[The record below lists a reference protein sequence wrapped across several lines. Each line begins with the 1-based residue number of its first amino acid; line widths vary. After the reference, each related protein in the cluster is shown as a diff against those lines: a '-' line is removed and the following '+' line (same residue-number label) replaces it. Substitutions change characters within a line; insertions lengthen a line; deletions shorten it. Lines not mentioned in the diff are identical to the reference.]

1 MNMGCKKNILITG
14 ISGFVGSHLARE
26 LIDRNANVYGLVRRR
41 SDGQIPFNIKRQK
54 IEKGINLI
62 EGDLESI
69 SSLGNAISISSPDM
83 IFHFGAQSF
92 IPRSF
97 SDPLETMGSNCC
109 GTANLLEAIRLK
121 DADPIVVFAGSSEE
135 YGLVI
140 SSAKQ
145 YDKAKSRYGAVFP
158 EPQRIPEIPISE
170 ENPLR
175 PMSPYAV
182 SKVYGDYLMRNY
194 WHSYGIKT
202 VVSRAF
208 NHEGAGRG
216 AMFVTSAIT
225 SQVMKLKFGEIDFLS
240 IGNVNAFRDWSH
252 VSDIIDGY
260 ITLAEKGEY
269 GQVYNQGSERTNSV
283 ISFLLLSLECAGYEI
298 KRIETISGDKA
309 VAEPLIKEESRIF
322 GTNFERTRIDEL
334 MLKEELEFVP
344 EDLGMIVQ
352 TNKGDIKVN
361 FDANRFRPAEVPI
374 LLSDARKIKAI
385 GYTVK
390 SNLRDIISD
399 QLNYYLSGKDR
410 RSA

>member
-1 MNMGCKKNILITG
+1 MGCKNKNILITG
-14 ISGFVGSHLARE
+14 INGFVGSLLARE
-26 LIDRNANVYGLVRRR
+26 LIDRSANVYGLVRRR
-41 SDGQIPFNIKRQK
+41 SDGQIPYNIQRQK

-62 EGDLESI
+62 EGDLENI
-69 SSLGNAISISSPDM
+69 SSLGNAITISSPDI

-97 SDPLETMGSNCC
+97 SDPLETMNTNCC

-140 SSAKQ
+140 SSSQQ

-158 EPQRIPEIPISE
+158 EPHRIPEIPISE

-194 WHSYGIKT
+194 WHSYGIKA

-225 SQVMKLKFGEIDFLS
+225 SQVMKLKFDEIDSLS

-260 ITLAEKGEY
+260 IILAEKGEY
-269 GQVYNQGSERTNSV
+269 GAVYNQGSERTNSV
-283 ISFLLLSLECAGYEI
+283 ISFLLLSLEGAGYEI
-298 KRIETISGDKA
+298 NKIETFSGDKA
-309 VAEPLIKEESRIF
+309 VNEPLIMENSSIF
-322 GTNFERTRIDEL
+322 GMNFKRTRLDEM
-334 MLKEELEFVP
+334 MLREKLEF
-344 EDLGMIVQ
+344 DLNDTGIIVH
-352 TNKGDIKVN
+352 THKGEIKVN
-361 FDANRFRPAEVPI
+361 FDPKRFRPAEVPI
-374 LLSDARKIKAI
+374 LLSDARKIKGI
-385 GYTVK
+385 GYSAK
-390 SNLRDIISD
+390 SDLKDVIS
-399 QLNYYLSGKDR
+399 
-410 RSA
+410 

>member
-1 MNMGCKKNILITG
+1 MGCKNKNILITG
-14 ISGFVGSHLARE
+14 ISGFVGSLLARE
-26 LIDRNANVYGLVRRR
+26 LMDIGANVYGLVRRR
-41 SDGQIPFNIKRQK
+41 SDGQIPYNIQRLK

-69 SSLGNAISISSPDM
+69 SSLGNAITVSSPDI

-121 DADPIVVFAGSSEE
+121 DADPVVVFAGSSEE

-145 YDKAKSRYGAVFP
+145 YEKAKSRYGEVFP
-158 EPQRIPEIPISE
+158 EPRKIPEIPISE
-170 ENPLR
+170 DNPLR

-194 WHSYGIKT
+194 CHSYGIKT

-225 SQVMKLKFGEIDFLS
+225 SQVMKLRFKEIDSLS

-260 ITLAEKGEY
+260 ITLAEKGKH

-283 ISFLLLSLECAGYEI
+283 ISFLLLSLESAGYEI
-298 KRIETISGDKA
+298 KGIETLSGDKA
-309 VAEPLIKEESRIF
+309 VDEPLVMEDSMIF
-322 GTNFERTRIDEL
+322 GTNFERTRIDDM
-334 MLKEELEFVP
+334 MLRDELEFVLQ
-344 EDLGMIVQ
+344 DQGIIVQ
-352 TNKGDIKVN
+352 TNKGKIRVN

-374 LLSDARKIKAI
+374 LLSDVGKIKAI
-385 GYTVK
+385 GYRVK
-390 SNLRDIISD
+390 SNLRDIISH

>member
-1 MNMGCKKNILITG
+1 MGCKNKNILITG
-14 ISGFVGSHLARE
+14 ISGFVGSLLARE
-26 LIDRNANVYGLVRRR
+26 LIDRSANVYGLVRRR
-41 SDGQIPFNIKRQK
+41 SDGQIPYNIKRQK
-54 IEKGINLI
+54 IDKGINLI

-69 SSLGNAISISSPDM
+69 SSLGNAITISSPDI

-97 SDPLETMGSNCC
+97 SDPLETMNTNCC

-140 SSAKQ
+140 SSSQQ
-145 YDKAKSRYGAVFP
+145 YDKAKSRYGSVFP
-158 EPQRIPEIPISE
+158 EPHRIPEIPISE

-225 SQVMKLKFGEIDFLS
+225 SQVMKLKFGEIDSLS

-260 ITLAEKGEY
+260 IILAEKGEY
-269 GQVYNQGSERTNSV
+269 GAVYNQGSERTNSV
-283 ISFLLLSLECAGYEI
+283 ISFLLLSLEGAGYEI
-298 KRIETISGDKA
+298 NNIETFSGDKA
-309 VAEPLIKEESRIF
+309 VTEPLVMENSSIF
-322 GTNFERTRIDEL
+322 GMNFKRTRLDEM
-334 MLKEELEFVP
+334 MLREELEFVL
-344 EDLGMIVQ
+344 DDAGIIVH
-352 TNKGDIKVN
+352 THKGEIKVN
-361 FDANRFRPAEVPI
+361 FDAKRFRPAEVPI

-385 GYTVK
+385 GYSVK
-390 SNLRDIISD
+390 SDLRDIISD
-399 QLNYYLSGKDR
+399 QLNYYLSTRDR
-410 RSA
+410 RAA

>member
-1 MNMGCKKNILITG
+1 MGCKNKNILITG
-14 ISGFVGSHLARE
+14 ISGFVGSLLARE
-26 LIDRNANVYGLVRRR
+26 LIDRSANVYGLVRRR
-41 SDGQIPFNIKRQK
+41 SDGQIPYNIKRQK
-54 IEKGINLI
+54 IDKGINLI

-69 SSLGNAISISSPDM
+69 SSLGNAITISSPDI

-97 SDPLETMGSNCC
+97 SDPLETMGTNCC

-121 DADPIVVFAGSSEE
+121 DADPVVVFAGSSEE

-140 SSAKQ
+140 SSSQQ
-145 YDKAKSRYGAVFP
+145 YDRAKSRYGSVFP
-158 EPQRIPEIPISE
+158 EPHRIPEIPISE

-194 WHSYGIKT
+194 WHSYGIKA

-225 SQVMKLKFGEIDFLS
+225 SQVMKLKFGEIGSLS

-260 ITLAEKGEY
+260 IILAEKGEY
-269 GQVYNQGSERTNSV
+269 GAVYNQGSERTNSV
-283 ISFLLLSLECAGYEI
+283 ISFLLLSLEGAGYEI
-298 KRIETISGDKA
+298 NNIETFSGDKA
-309 VAEPLIKEESRIF
+309 VTEPLVMENSSIF
-322 GTNFERTRIDEL
+322 GMNFERTRLDEM
-334 MLKEELEFVP
+334 MLREELEFVL
-344 EDLGMIVQ
+344 EDAGIVVHTQ
-352 TNKGDIKVN
+352 KGEIKVN
-361 FDANRFRPAEVPI
+361 FDPKRFRPAEVPI
-374 LLSDARKIKAI
+374 LLSDARKIKGI
-385 GYTVK
+385 GFSVK

-399 QLNYYLSGKDR
+399 QLNYYLSTGDR
-410 RSA
+410 RAA

>member
-1 MNMGCKKNILITG
+1 MGCKNKNILITG
-14 ISGFVGSHLARE
+14 ISGFVGSLLARE
-26 LIDRNANVYGLVRRR
+26 LIDRSANVYGLVRRR
-41 SDGQIPFNIKRQK
+41 SDGQIPYNIKRQK
-54 IEKGINLI
+54 IDKGINLI

-69 SSLGNAISISSPDM
+69 SSLGNAITISSPDI

-97 SDPLETMGSNCC
+97 SDPLETMNTNCC

-121 DADPIVVFAGSSEE
+121 DADPVVVFAGSSEE

-140 SSAKQ
+140 SSTHQ
-145 YDKAKSRYGAVFP
+145 YDRAKSRYGSVFP
-158 EPQRIPEIPISE
+158 EPHRIPEIPISE

-225 SQVMKLKFGEIDFLS
+225 SQVMKLKFGEIGSLS

-260 ITLAEKGEY
+260 IILAEKGEY
-269 GQVYNQGSERTNSV
+269 GAVYNQGSERTNSV
-283 ISFLLLSLECAGYEI
+283 ISFLLLSLEGAGYEI
-298 KRIETISGDKA
+298 NKIETFSGDKA
-309 VAEPLIKEESRIF
+309 VTEPLVMENSRIF
-322 GTNFERTRIDEL
+322 EMNFERTRLDEM
-334 MLKEELEFVP
+334 MLREELEFVM
-344 EDLGMIVQ
+344 EDAGIVVHTQ
-352 TNKGDIKVN
+352 RGKIRVN
-361 FDANRFRPAEVPI
+361 FDPKRFRPAEVPI
-374 LLSDARKIKAI
+374 LLSDARKIKGI
-385 GYTVK
+385 GFSVK
-390 SNLRDIISD
+390 SDLRDIISD
-399 QLNYYLSGKDR
+399 QLNYYLSTGDR
-410 RSA
+410 RAA